1 MQPELPVQAQVEE
14 PIINNPYDE
23 PKQHW
28 KYDKQ
33 GKAHREPD
41 RRPAEYFWTTQRVMT
56 GQLDLEGVGAGD
68 SGSER
73 LDLVNRLREDVARWR
88 ESNYENA
95 TQATKKLL
103 RHWRSPDRKR
113 RFFFCQIEAVETV
126 IYLRELLAAGRTRRG
141 KASVSREEYLALLNP
156 SESALERTAKGEFV
170 ARLSDPP
177 LRENCKALTRYGC
190 KMATGSGK
198 TVVMAM
204 LTAWALCNR
213 GAVPGD
219 TRFPRAVLAVC
230 PNLTVKE
237 RLQVLRPDYGSESY
251 YEKFD
256 IVPSQMRP
264 LMLQGRVMITNWH
277 AFAPESE
284 HVDGGKNYAVVNKGD
299 EGADAFSR
307 RVLKELYDLGEVLVL
322 NDEAHHA
329 YRPAP
334 PEIAAKSKRK
344 RNADIFGE
352 ASKEDAEEATVWV
365 EGLDK
370 INQTVGVA
378 CCVDLSAT
386 PFYLAG
392 SGWIEGSPFPWLVSD
407 FGLVDAIESGITK
420 IPRLPVSDESGKPD
434 PKFFRLWEEIKKQ
447 CQPAQLDKGKPKPD
461 ATWLYAGPALSTLG
475 SQWQERFQ
483 QQRDAKPGQTVVPPV
498 MIVVCD
504 NTDIAQVFFEK
515 ISGETQEEITDAEGE
530 DENEGDSTEP
540 KKKAKIKKIRRF
552 NSAGLPFPELAN
564 SPDRTVTLRIDSKL
578 LAEAEAGEG
587 STKLQEAEKL
597 RQIIASV
604 GQPGTPGEHIRCVVS
619 VQMLTEGWDANNVT
633 QILGLRAFGS
643 QLLCEQVV
651 GRGLRRI
658 SYDVDPETG
667 MLRPEYADVYGIP
680 FSVIPFK
687 GRASEQPELD
697 DRPVTQVKALPERA
711 AMEIRFP
718 NVEGYVFELKRNH
731 VRCDL
736 PKVEALRIRPMQNP
750 MQVFVQPQVGVRE
763 GHVGS
768 PSFKTELQ
776 NRDSYYEN
784 HHLQTILFEITRQIV
799 TRLTDTQDEKRTK
812 FRYQARHELFPQ
824 VARIVEAFA
833 ETRVDWSSATD
844 RRELG
849 LQIYADQVVERLC
862 EAIEPDTAAGEPP
875 LLPVINRFSPHG
887 STADVLFNT
896 TRPCHPTQKSHVDH
910 VVLDTDTWERSAAFT
925 IEASEHVA
933 FYSRNDDG
941 GTSHLGFGIPYE
953 FYGQAHL
960 FYPDFVVRLKSG
972 TSLVVEIKGMVGE
985 QEEAKSQAAK
995 RWISA
1000 VNNWGRMGTWAFHV
1014 CRDPQLLG
1022 RDLAYHAGKQ
1032 LATNV
1037 PAKTSH
1043 VEWPTDD
1050 TALIIP
1056 VGHRAKR
1063 QSRPYLEDLV
1073 LALLALGRGALPLE
1087 RLIAACR
1094 LLSDHQRLRQLATTH
1109 DAALTRSWKKSK
1121 PEPVQRGEFRPV
1133 VIGLCKSEQ
1142 CGMFRSVD
1150 GYEVRMIDQSAWTR
1164 QVAESPEAA
1173 AFVLAD
1179 ARFAKL
1185 VLDLEAISASD
1196 DELWLPTEEAAE
1208 LVTQ

>member
-1 MQPELPVQAQVEE
+1 MPRAPKTVPNPPASNQPELPVQAQVEE
-14 PIINNPYDE
+14 PIINGPYDE

-33 GKAHREPD
+33 GKAHREPG

-56 GQLDLEGVGAGD
+56 GQMGLEDIDSGD
-68 SGSER
+68 SGSEK
-73 LDLVNRLREDVARWR
+73 LDLVNRLREDVALWR
-88 ESNYENA
+88 ASDYENA
-95 TQATKKLL
+95 TQTTKRLL

-126 IYLRELLAAGRTRRG
+126 IYLTELLAAGRTRRG
-141 KASVSREEYLALLNP
+141 KAAVSREEYVALLNP
-156 SESALERTAKGEFV
+156 GESALERTAKGEFV

-177 LRENCKALTRYGC
+177 LREDWKKLTRYGC

-204 LTAWALCNR
+204 LTAWTLCNR

-237 RLQVLRPDYGSESY
+237 RLQVLRPDLGAESY

-277 AFAPESE
+277 AFAPESAHTE
-284 HVDGGKNYAVVNKGD
+284 GGKNYAVVNKGE
-299 EGADAFSR
+299 EGPDAFAR
-307 RVLKELYDLGEVLVL
+307 RVLKELYGLGEVLVL

-344 RNADIFGE
+344 KNADAFGE

-370 INQTVGVA
+370 LNQATGVA
-378 CCVDLSAT
+378 FCMDLSAT

-420 IPRLPVSDESGKPD
+420 IPRLPVSDASGKPD
-434 PKFFRLWEEIKKQ
+434 SKFFRLWDEIKKQ
-447 CQPAQLDKGKPKPD
+447 CQPAQMDKGKPKPD
-461 ATWLYAGPALSTLG
+461 AAWLYSGPAWSTLG

-504 NTDIAQVFFEK
+504 NTDMAQVFFEK
-515 ISGETQEEITDAEGE
+515 LSGETQEEVTETDGDGDGE
-530 DENEGDSTEP
+530 TGES
-540 KKKAKIKKIRRF
+540 KKKTKVRKIRRF
-552 NSAGLPFPELAN
+552 NSVGLPFPELAN
-564 SPDRTVTLRIDSKL
+564 TEERTVTLRIDSKL
-578 LAEAEAGEG
+578 LAEAEASEG
-587 STKLQEAEKL
+587 SSKLQEAEKL
-597 RQIIASV
+597 RQLIACV
-604 GQPGTPGEHIRCVVS
+604 GQPGTVGEHIRCVVS

-658 SYDVDPETG
+658 SYDVDPVTQ
-667 MLRPEYADVYGIP
+667 MLRPEYVDVYGIP

-687 GRASEQPELD
+687 GRATQQPEPD
-697 DRPVTQVKALPERA
+697 DKPVTQVKALPERA
-711 AMEIRFP
+711 AMEMRFP
-718 NVEGYVFELKRNH
+718 NVEGYVLELKRNL

-736 PKVEALRIRPMQNP
+736 PKVEQLRIRPMQNP
-750 MQVFVQPQVGVRE
+750 MAVFVQPQVGVRE

-776 NRDSYYEN
+776 NRDTYYEN
-784 HHLQTILFEITRQIV
+784 HHLQTIVFEIARQIV
-799 TRLTDTQDEKRTK
+799 ARLTDTQEEKRAK

-824 VARIVEAFA
+824 VVKIVEAFA
-833 ETRVDWSSATD
+833 ETRVDWSGATD

-849 LQIYADQVVERLC
+849 LQIYADQAVERLC
-862 EAIEPDTAAGEPP
+862 EAIEPDEATGEPP
-875 LLPVINRFSPHG
+875 LLPVIDRFHPHG
-887 STADVLFNT
+887 STADVIFNT

-910 VVLDTDTWERSAAFT
+910 VVLDTDMWERSAAFT
-925 IEASEHVA
+925 LEALEDVV
-933 FYSRNDDG
+933 FYARNDDG

-953 FYGQAHL
+953 FFGQAHL
-960 FYPDFVVRLKSG
+960 FYPDFLVRLTNG
-972 TSLVVEIKGMVGE
+972 TTLILEIKGMMGE
-985 QEEAKSQAAK
+985 QEEAKFQAAK
-995 RWISA
+995 RWVSA
-1000 VNNWGRMGTWAFHV
+1000 VNNWGRMGRWEFHP
-1014 CRDPQLLG
+1014 CRDPQM
-1022 RDLAYHAGKQ
+1022 LARELAHA
-1032 LATNV
+1032 A
-1037 PAKTSH
+1037 
-1043 VEWPTDD
+1043 
-1050 TALIIP
+1050 
-1056 VGHRAKR
+1056 
-1063 QSRPYLEDLV
+1063 
-1073 LALLALGRGALPLE
+1073 
-1087 RLIAACR
+1087 
-1094 LLSDHQRLRQLATTH
+1094 
-1109 DAALTRSWKKSK
+1109 
-1121 PEPVQRGEFRPV
+1121 
-1133 VIGLCKSEQ
+1133 
-1142 CGMFRSVD
+1142 RSV
-1150 GYEVRMIDQSAWTR
+1150 
-1164 QVAESPEAA
+1164 
-1173 AFVLAD
+1173 
-1179 ARFAKL
+1179 
-1185 VLDLEAISASD
+1185 
-1196 DELWLPTEEAAE
+1196 
-1208 LVTQ
+1208 VTPPQDSK